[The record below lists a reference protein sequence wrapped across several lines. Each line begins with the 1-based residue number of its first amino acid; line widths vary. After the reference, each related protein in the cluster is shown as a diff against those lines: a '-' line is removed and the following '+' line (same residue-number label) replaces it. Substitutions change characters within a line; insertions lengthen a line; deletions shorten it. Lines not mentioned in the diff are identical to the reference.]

1 MSDNITNRKKIN
13 EELSD
18 KDITKIRILIR
29 NEIAEM
35 YSSFIGKE
43 QYGVKNNE

>member
-18 KDITKIRILIR
+18 KDITKIRRLIR

-35 YSSFIGKE
+35 YFQLYRKRAIWSK
-43 QYGVKNNE
+43 K